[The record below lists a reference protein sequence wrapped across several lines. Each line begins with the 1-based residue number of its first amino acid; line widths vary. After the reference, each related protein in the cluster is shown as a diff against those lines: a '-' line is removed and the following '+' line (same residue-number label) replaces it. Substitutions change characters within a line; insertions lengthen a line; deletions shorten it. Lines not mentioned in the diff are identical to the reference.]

1 MTTRGVTSV
10 SGMSVITIT
19 EYTDPGC
26 PFAWSAEPARRRV
39 DWLYGDQLHWE
50 LRMVGLSDDGAAVE
64 RAWFTPERQSAA
76 FKRLAE
82 EYGMPID
89 TSVRARTAATL
100 PACRAV
106 VATRL
111 HAPESERA
119 YLRAVRVLHFSGE
132 LLDDP
137 QTLDRAAHDAGVDP
151 TDLER
156 WSAAPETDAALAE
169 DLRLA
174 RDPSP
179 AALALVHK
187 LAGDGNGGYRY
198 TCPSYEVR
206 NVSDGASLSAPGFQ
220 PAASY
225 EVAIANLAP
234 SLTRRPDPSEVAE
247 VLQWAGE
254 PLATAE
260 VAAVCGID
268 REQAREQLGRVATE
282 RHVGFDGLWSL

>member
-1 MTTRGVTSV
+1 
-10 SGMSVITIT
+10 
-19 EYTDPGC
+19 
-26 PFAWSAEPARRRV
+26 
-39 DWLYGDQLHWE
+39 
-50 LRMVGLSDDGAAVE
+50 
-64 RAWFTPERQSAA
+64 
-76 FKRLAE
+76 
-82 EYGMPID
+82 MPID
-89 TSVRARTAATL
+89 TSVRARTAATM

-111 HAPESERA
+111 HAPDSERA
-119 YLRAVRVLHFSGE
+119 VLRALRVLHFSGE

-137 QTLDRAAHDAGVDP
+137 QTLDRAARDAGLDP
-151 TDLER
+151 GDLER
-156 WSAAPETDAALAE
+156 WSAASETDDALAE
-169 DLRLA
+169 DLRVA

-179 AALALVHK
+179 GALALVHK
-187 LAGDGNGGYRY
+187 LAGNGNGGHRY
-198 TCPSYEVR
+198 TCPSYELR
-206 NVSDGASLSAPGFQ
+206 RDSDGASLSAPGFQ

-234 SLTRRPDPSEVAE
+234 SLTRRPDPSDVAE

-268 REQAREQLGRVATE
+268 REDAREQLGRVATE

>member
-1 MTTRGVTSV
+1 MTALDGLASAA
-10 SGMSVITIT
+10 MSTITIT

-39 DWLYGDQLHWE
+39 DWLYGDHLDWE

-64 RAWFTPERQSAA
+64 RAGFTPERQSAA
-76 FKRLAE
+76 FKHLAE
-82 EYGMPID
+82 AHGMPID
-89 TSVRARTAATL
+89 TSVRARTAATM

-119 YLRAVRVLHFSGE
+119 VLRAIRVLHFSGE

-137 QTLDRAAHDAGVDP
+137 PTLDRAARDAGLDP
-151 TDLER
+151 AELAR
-156 WSAAPETDAALAE
+156 WSAASDTDEALAE
-169 DLRLA
+169 DLRLS
-174 RDPSP
+174 RGPSP
-179 AALALVHK
+179 AALALAHK
-187 LAGDGNGGYRY
+187 LAGNGNGGYRY
-198 TCPSYEVR
+198 TCPSYELR
-206 NVSDGASLSAPGFQ
+206 RESDGVSLSAPGFQ

-234 SLTRRPDPSEVAE
+234 TLTRRPDPSDVAE

-268 REQAREQLGRVATE
+268 QEDAREQLGRVATE

>member
-1 MTTRGVTSV
+1 
-10 SGMSVITIT
+10 MSTITIT

-39 DWLYGDQLHWE
+39 DWLYGEQLGWE

-64 RAWFTPERQSAA
+64 RAGFTPERQSAA
-76 FKRLAE
+76 FKHLAE
-82 EYGMPID
+82 AHGMPID
-89 TSVRARTAATL
+89 TSVRARTAATM

-106 VATRL
+106 VATRV

-119 YLRAVRVLHFSGE
+119 VLRAVRVLHFSGE

-137 QTLDRAAHDAGVDP
+137 QTLDRAAREAGLDP
-151 TDLER
+151 AELER
-156 WSAAPETDAALAE
+156 WSAASDTDAALAK

-179 AALALVHK
+179 GAVALAHK
-187 LAGDGNGGYRY
+187 LARNATGNGGAGGYRY
-198 TCPSYEVR
+198 TCPSYELR
-206 NVSDGASLSAPGFQ
+206 RESDGASLSAPGFQ

-234 SLTRRPDPSEVAE
+234 SLTRRPDPSDVAE

-268 REQAREQLGRVATE
+268 REEARERLGRVASE
-282 RHVGFDGLWSL
+282 RHIGFDGLWSL

>member
-1 MTTRGVTSV
+1 MATVID
-10 SGMSVITIT
+10 MSAITIT

-39 DWLYGDQLHWE
+39 DWLYGDQLRWE

-64 RAWFTPERQSAA
+64 RAGFTPERQSAA

-82 EYGMPID
+82 AHGMPID
-89 TSVRARTAATL
+89 TSVRARTAATM

-106 VATRL
+106 VATRV

-119 YLRAVRVLHFSGE
+119 LLRAVRVRHFSGE

-137 QTLDRAAHDAGVDP
+137 QTLERAARDAGLDP
-151 TDLER
+151 AELER
-156 WSAAPETDAALAE
+156 WSAAPETDDLLAE

-179 AALALVHK
+179 GALALAHK
-187 LAGDGNGGYRY
+187 LAGNGDGGHRY
-198 TCPSYEVR
+198 TCPSYELR
-206 NVSDGASLSAPGFQ
+206 RDSDGASLSAPGFQ

-234 SLTRRPDPSEVAE
+234 SLTRRPEPSDVAE

-268 REQAREQLGRVATE
+268 REEARERLGRVATE
-282 RHVGFDGLWSL
+282 HHVGFDGLWSL

>member
-1 MTTRGVTSV
+1 
-10 SGMSVITIT
+10 MSTITIT

-39 DWLYGDQLHWE
+39 DWLYGDQLQWE

-64 RAWFTPERQSAA
+64 RAGFTPERQSAA
-76 FKRLAE
+76 FKNLAE
-82 EYGMPID
+82 AHGMPID
-89 TSVRARTAATL
+89 TSVRARTAATM

-119 YLRAVRVLHFSGE
+119 VLRAVRVLHFSGV

-137 QTLDRAAHDAGVDP
+137 QTLDRAARDAGLDP
-151 TDLER
+151 GDL
-156 WSAAPETDAALAE
+156 SAGRPRRRPRRHSTKICGSHVTPP
-169 DLRLA
+169 RA
-174 RDPSP
+174 RSHWPTSWP
-179 AALALVHK
+179 VTGTA
-187 LAGDGNGGYRY
+187 GGYRY
-198 TCPSYEVR
+198 TCPSYELR
-206 NVSDGASLSAPGFQ
+206 RESDGASLSAPGFQ

-234 SLTRRPDPSEVAE
+234 SLTRRPDPSEVTE

-268 REQAREQLGRVATE
+268 REDAREQLGRVATE
-282 RHVGFDGLWSL
+282 RHIGFDGLWSL

>member
-1 MTTRGVTSV
+1 
-10 SGMSVITIT
+10 MSTITIT

-39 DWLYGDQLHWE
+39 DWLYGDQLRWE

-64 RAWFTPERQSAA
+64 RAGFTPERQSAA
-76 FKRLAE
+76 FKQLAE
-82 EYGMPID
+82 AHGMPID

-100 PACRAV
+100 SACRAV

-111 HAPESERA
+111 NAPQSERA
-119 YLRAVRVLHFSGE
+119 FLRAIRVLHFSGE

-137 QTLDRAAHDAGVDP
+137 QTLDRAARDAGLEP
-151 TDLER
+151 ADLNR
-156 WSAAPETDAALAE
+156 WSATPETEDALAE
-169 DLRLA
+169 DLRLS

-179 AALALVHK
+179 GALALVHK
-187 LAGDGNGGYRY
+187 LAGNRNGGAGGYRY
-198 TCPSYEVR
+198 TCPSYELR
-206 NVSDGASLSAPGFQ
+206 RESDGESLSAPGFQ
-220 PAASY
+220 PVASY

-234 SLTRRPDPSEVAE
+234 SLTRRADPSDVAE
-247 VLQWAGE
+247 VLQWAEE

-268 REQAREQLGRVATE
+268 REDAREQLGRVATE

>member
-1 MTTRGVTSV
+1 
-10 SGMSVITIT
+10 MSTITIT

-39 DWLYGDQLHWE
+39 DWLYGDQLNWE

-64 RAWFTPERQSAA
+64 RAGFTPERQSAA
-76 FKRLAE
+76 FKSLAE
-82 EYGMPID
+82 AHGMPID
-89 TSVRARTAATL
+89 TSVRARTAATM

-111 HAPESERA
+111 HAPAAERA
-119 YLRAVRVLHFSGE
+119 VLRAVRVLHFSGE

-137 QTLDRAAHDAGVDP
+137 QTLDRAARDAGLDAEE
-151 TDLER
+151 LQR
-156 WSAAPETDAALAE
+156 WSAAPETDEALDE

-179 AALALVHK
+179 GALALAHK
-187 LAGDGNGGYRY
+187 LASTGNGGGYRY
-198 TCPSYEVR
+198 TCPSYELR
-206 NVSDGASLSAPGFQ
+206 RESDGASLSAPGFQ

-234 SLTRRPDPSEVAE
+234 SLTRRPDPSEVVE

-268 REQAREQLGRVATE
+268 REDAREQLGRVATE
-282 RHVGFDGLWSL
+282 HHIGFDGLWSL

>member
-1 MTTRGVTSV
+1 
-10 SGMSVITIT
+10 MSAITIT

-39 DWLYGDQLHWE
+39 EWLYGDQLRWQ

-64 RAWFTPERQSAA
+64 RAGFTPERQSAA
-76 FKRLAE
+76 FKHLAE
-82 EYGMPID
+82 AHGMPID
-89 TSVRARTAATL
+89 TSVRARTAATM

-106 VATRL
+106 VAARV
-111 HAPESERA
+111 HAPQSERA
-119 YLRAVRVLHFSGE
+119 VLRAVRVLHFSGE

-137 QTLDRAAHDAGVDP
+137 QTLDRAARDAGLDP
-151 TDLER
+151 AELDR
-156 WSAAPETDAALAE
+156 WSAGSDTEEALVE

-179 AALALVHK
+179 GALALVHK
-187 LAGDGNGGYRY
+187 LAGDGNGGHRY
-198 TCPSYEVR
+198 TCPSYELHR
-206 NVSDGASLSAPGFQ
+206 DADGASLSAPGFQ

-268 REQAREQLGRVATE
+268 REEARERLGRVATE
-282 RHVGFDGLWSL
+282 RHIGFDGLWSL

>member
-1 MTTRGVTSV
+1 
-10 SGMSVITIT
+10 
-19 EYTDPGC
+19 
-26 PFAWSAEPARRRV
+26 
-39 DWLYGDQLHWE
+39 
-50 LRMVGLSDDGAAVE
+50 MVGLSDDGAAVE
-64 RAWFTPERQSAA
+64 RAGFTPERQSAA
-76 FKRLAE
+76 FKHLAE
-82 EYGMPID
+82 AHGMPID
-89 TSVRARTAATL
+89 TSVRTRTAATM

-106 VATRL
+106 VATRV
-111 HAPESERA
+111 HAPQSERA
-119 YLRAVRVLHFSGE
+119 VLRAVRVLHFSGE

-137 QTLDRAAHDAGVDP
+137 QTLDRAARDAGLDP
-151 TDLER
+151 AQLER
-156 WSAAPETDAALAE
+156 WLAGADTEEALAE

-179 AALALVHK
+179 GALALVHK
-187 LAGDGNGGYRY
+187 LAGDGNGGHRY
-198 TCPSYEVR
+198 TCPSYELHR
-206 NVSDGASLSAPGFQ
+206 DSDGASLSAPGFQ

-268 REQAREQLGRVATE
+268 GEEARERLGRIATE
-282 RHVGFDGLWSL
+282 RHSGFDGLWSL

>member
-1 MTTRGVTSV
+1 
-10 SGMSVITIT
+10 MSTITIT

-39 DWLYGDQLHWE
+39 DWLYGDQLRWE

-64 RAWFTPERQSAA
+64 RAGFTPERQSAA
-76 FKRLAE
+76 FKHLAE
-82 EYGMPID
+82 AHGMPMD
-89 TSVRARTAATL
+89 TSVRSRTSATM

-106 VATRL
+106 VATRV

-119 YLRAVRVLHFSGE
+119 FLRAVRVRYFSGE

-137 QTLDRAAHDAGVDP
+137 DTLSQAARDSGLNAA
-151 TDLER
+151 DLER
-156 WSAAPETDAALAE
+156 WSAASDTDEALAE
-169 DLRLA
+169 DLRLS

-179 AALALVHK
+179 GALALANK
-187 LAGDGNGGYRY
+187 LAKNGDDGYRY

-206 NVSDGASLSAPGFQ
+206 RGSDGVSLAAPGFQ

-234 SLTRRPDPSEVAE
+234 SLTRRPDPGDVTE

-268 REQAREQLGRVATE
+268 REEAREQLGRVATE

>member
-1 MTTRGVTSV
+1 
-10 SGMSVITIT
+10 MSASITIT

-39 DWLYGDQLHWE
+39 DWLYGDQLRWE

-64 RAWFTPERQSAA
+64 RAGFTPERQSAA
-76 FKRLAE
+76 FKHLAE
-82 EYGMPID
+82 AHGMPID
-89 TSVRARTAATL
+89 TSVRARTAATM

-111 HAPESERA
+111 NAPESERA
-119 YLRAVRVLHFSGE
+119 FLRAIRVLHFSGE

-137 QTLDRAAHDAGVDP
+137 QTLDRAARDAGLDP
-151 TDLER
+151 ADLEL
-156 WSAAPETDAALAE
+156 WSASPTTNEALAE
-169 DLRLA
+169 DLQLS

-179 AALALVHK
+179 GALALAHK
-187 LAGDGNGGYRY
+187 LASSGDGNGNGSGSSGYRY
-198 TCPSYEVR
+198 TCPSYELHR
-206 NVSDGASLSAPGFQ
+206 ESDGASLSAPGFQ

-234 SLTRRPDPSEVAE
+234 SLTRRPDPTDVTE

-282 RHVGFDGLWSL
+282 HHIGFDGLWSL

>member
-1 MTTRGVTSV
+1 V
-10 SGMSVITIT
+10 SAMSTITIT

-39 DWLYGDQLHWE
+39 DWLYGDQLRWE

-64 RAWFTPERQSAA
+64 RAGFTPERQSAA
-76 FKRLAE
+76 FKHLAE
-82 EYGMPID
+82 EHGMPID
-89 TSVRARTAATL
+89 TSVRSRTSATM
-100 PACRAV
+100 PACRAI
-106 VATRL
+106 VAVRL
-111 HAPESERA
+111 HAPQSERA
-119 YLRAVRVLHFSGE
+119 FLRAVRVLHFSGE

-137 QTLDRAAHDAGVDP
+137 QTLDRAARDAGLDP

-156 WSAAPETDAALAE
+156 WSAASDTETALAE

-179 AALALVHK
+179 GAVALAHK
-187 LAGDGNGGYRY
+187 LASNGNGGYRY
-198 TCPSYEVR
+198 TCPSYELR
-206 NVSDGASLSAPGFQ
+206 RDSDAASLSAPGFQ

-234 SLTRRPDPSEVAE
+234 SLTRRPDPGDVTE

-268 REQAREQLGRVATE
+268 REEAREQLGRVATE

>member
-1 MTTRGVTSV
+1 
-10 SGMSVITIT
+10 MSAITIT

-39 DWLYGDQLHWE
+39 DWLYGDQLRWE
-50 LRMVGLSDDGAAVE
+50 LRMVGLSDGAAVE
-64 RAWFTPERQSAA
+64 RAGFTPERQSAA
-76 FKRLAE
+76 FKHLAE
-82 EYGMPID
+82 AHGMPID
-89 TSVRARTAATL
+89 TSVRARTAATM

-111 HAPESERA
+111 HAPESEREF
-119 YLRAVRVLHFSGE
+119 LRAVRVLYFSGD

-137 QTLDRAAHDAGVDP
+137 ETLDRAARDAGLDP
-151 TDLER
+151 ADLER
-156 WSAAPETDAALAE
+156 WSAASATDEALAE

-179 AALALVHK
+179 GALGLAHK
-187 LAGDGNGGYRY
+187 LANNRSGGEGSYRY
-198 TCPSYEVR
+198 TCPSYELR
-206 NVSDGASLSAPGFQ
+206 RESDGASLAAPGFQ

-234 SLTRRPDPSEVAE
+234 SLTRRPDPSDVAE

-254 PLATAE
+254 PLASAE
-260 VAAVCGID
+260 VAAVCGIN
-268 REQAREQLGRVATE
+268 REEARERLGRIATE
-282 RHVGFDGLWSL
+282 RHIGFDGLWSL

>member
-1 MTTRGVTSV
+1 
-10 SGMSVITIT
+10 MSTITIT

-39 DWLYGDQLHWE
+39 DWLYGDQLDWE

-64 RAWFTPERQSAA
+64 AAGFTPERQSAA
-76 FKRLAE
+76 FKHLAE
-82 EYGMPID
+82 AHGMPMD
-89 TSVRARTAATL
+89 TSVRARTAATM

-111 HAPESERA
+111 HAPASERA
-119 YLRAVRVLHFSGE
+119 VLRAVRVLHFSGV

-137 QTLDRAAHDAGVDP
+137 QTLDRAARDAGLDP
-151 TDLER
+151 EELQR
-156 WSAAPETDAALAE
+156 WSAAPETDEALDE

-179 AALALVHK
+179 GALALAHK
-187 LAGDGNGGYRY
+187 LASTGNGGGYRY
-198 TCPSYEVR
+198 TCPSYELR
-206 NVSDGASLSAPGFQ
+206 RASNGASLSAPGFQ

-234 SLTRRPDPSEVAE
+234 SLTRRPDPSEVTE

-268 REQAREQLGRVATE
+268 REDARQQLGRVATE
-282 RHVGFDGLWSL
+282 RHIGFDGLWSL

>member
-1 MTTRGVTSV
+1 
-10 SGMSVITIT
+10 MSTITIT

-39 DWLYGDQLHWE
+39 DWLYGDQLNWE

-64 RAWFTPERQSAA
+64 RAGFTPERQSAA
-76 FKRLAE
+76 FKSLAE
-82 EYGMPID
+82 AHGMPID
-89 TSVRARTAATL
+89 TSVRARTAATM

-119 YLRAVRVLHFSGE
+119 VLRAVRVLHFSGE

-137 QTLDRAAHDAGVDP
+137 QTLDRAARDAGLDP
-151 TDLER
+151 GELRR
-156 WSAAPETDAALAE
+156 WSAAPETDEALAE

-179 AALALVHK
+179 GALALAHK
-187 LAGDGNGGYRY
+187 LASNGNGNGGYRY
-198 TCPSYEVR
+198 TCPSYELR
-206 NVSDGASLSAPGFQ
+206 RESDDASLSAPGFQ

-234 SLTRRPDPSEVAE
+234 SLTRRPDPSDVAE

-268 REQAREQLGRVATE
+268 REDAREQLGRVATE
-282 RHVGFDGLWSL
+282 HHIGFDGLWSL